1 MPFVARRSDHTR
13 EELQELILA
22 EGQRLLAE
30 VGYSGFSAREVAKRI
45 GYSIGTIHNVFG
57 GHDALLTAL
66 NSQTFVLWA
75 RALGEKLA
83 VAGPDRIAA
92 LVEGYFDFAEDNPNL
107 WMAIYDHRLPAGME
121 IPEQY
126 RVLRAGLTD
135 IVEREVATA
144 LPGKPLPEIEALT
157 RSLVAT
163 VHGHCAF
170 ALTGTFRLLG
180 VDDPRGAA
188 LARVTEILASNE
200 RA

>member
-1 MPFVARRSDHTR
+1 MARRSDHTR
-13 EELQELILA
+13 KELQELILV

-57 GHDALLTAL
+57 SHDALLTAL
-66 NSQTFVLWA
+66 NSRTFVLWA
-75 RALGEKLA
+75 QALRDKLA

-92 LVEGYFDFAEDNPNL
+92 LVEGYFDFAENNPNL

-126 RVLRAGLTD
+126 RVLRSGLTS
-135 IVEREVATA
+135 IVEGEVAKA
-144 LPGKPLPEIEALT
+144 LPGKPLPDVTRLT

-170 ALTGTFRLLG
+170 ALTGTFSLLG
-180 VDDPRGAA
+180 EDNPRGAA
-188 LARVTEILASNE
+188 LTRVMEILASNE
-200 RA
+200 